1 MTTGRFTQNARS
13 AMNNAQIEAQQ
24 LGHNY
29 VGTEHLLLGIISVS
43 ESLASKILIEKEI
56 TIEAIREHIKQLVGE
71 SEVTDSGNFAMTPRT
86 KNVMELSMREARAL
100 NHGYVGTEHILLA
113 LSREHGSIAA
123 RILLDLGIN
132 LTQLKDELL
141 GLLKSQDST
150 KEKEHKTPKIDQFS
164 RDLTELAKTDQLD
177 PVIGRQKEIERV
189 IQILSRRTKN
199 NPVLI
204 GESGVGKTAVAEGLA
219 QKIVD
224 GNIPFLLKNKRV
236 LALDLSGMLAGAKFR
251 GQFEERLKDA
261 MDEIK
266 KNKNIILFIDELHTI
281 IGAGAAE
288 GSIDAA
294 NILKP
299 ALARGELQAIGATT
313 ISEYRKYIEKD
324 TALERRF
331 QPVMV
336 GEPTTDETIL
346 ILKGL
351 RDRYE
356 AHHRLTITDEAI
368 NASVSLSDRYIT
380 DRFLP
385 DKAIDLMDEA
395 ASRMRIQSY
404 KEPPNMQELED
415 KLEDIRKDKMEA
427 VNNQNFEKAAK
438 LRDEEKKLVSQIE
451 KTKKDWEKIQENKA
465 IVVGEKEI
473 AKILSDW
480 MSIPVQQLTQD
491 ESERLLELEDTLHK
505 RVIGQDEAINA
516 VSRAIKRAR
525 AGLKDPKRPIGSFIF
540 LGPSGVGKTELCKAL
555 TEAMFSDENALIK
568 LDMSEYMERH
578 SVSKLIGSP
587 PGYIGYDDAGQ
598 LTEKVRRKPYS
609 VILFDEIEKAHDDVF
624 NILLQIFEDGR
635 LTDSQGRMVDFR
647 NTIIIMTSNIGAIKF
662 GNQKRVGFSSLDL
675 KAANEY
681 DNMKEHMMEQLKKE
695 FRPEFVNRID
705 EIVVFHS
712 LDEKHIGQ
720 IAELMLNQVK
730 ERMLEKD
737 MKIVFTDDA
746 KKHLVKNGYE
756 PEYGARP
763 LRRLIQ
769 RIVEDGLAEALL
781 EERIKTGDKVKV
793 DVKDDKLVFIA
804 DNK

>member
-1 MTTGRFTQNARS
+1 MMAGKFTNNARS
-13 AMNNAQIEAQQ
+13 ALNNAQIEAQQ

-29 VGTEHLLLGIISVS
+29 VGTEHLLIGIIMVT
-43 ESLASKILIEKEI
+43 ESPASMILAEKGV
-56 TIEAIREHIKQLVGE
+56 TPEAVKEHIKELVGE
-71 SEVTDSGNFAMTPRT
+71 GDFNAEGTFAMTPRT
-86 KNVMELSMREARAL
+86 KNVVELSMREAKNL
-100 NHGYVGTEHILLA
+100 NHSYVGTEHLLLA

-123 RILLDLGIN
+123 RVLMDLGVD
-132 LTQLKDELL
+132 LGELKDQLL
-141 GLLKSQDST
+141 SLLENQDVS
-150 KEKEHKTPKIDQFS
+150 KEKDMKTPKIDQFS
-164 RDLTELAKTDQLD
+164 RDLTEMAKNGELD

-189 IQILSRRTKN
+189 VQILSRRTKN

-204 GESGVGKTAVAEGLA
+204 GEPGVGKTAVAEGLA
-219 QKIVD
+219 QKIVE
-224 GNIPFLLKNKRV
+224 GSIPFLLKNKRV
-236 LALDLSGMLAGAKFR
+236 LSLDLSGMIAGAKFR

-299 ALARGELQAIGATT
+299 ALARGEIQAIGATT
-313 ISEYRKYIEKD
+313 ISEFRKHVEKD
-324 TALERRF
+324 AALERRF

-336 GEPTTDETIL
+336 GEPTADETLL

-351 RDRYE
+351 RDKYE
-356 AHHRLTITDEAI
+356 AHHKLTITDEALE
-368 NASVSLSDRYIT
+368 AAVKLSDRYIT

-395 ASRMRIQSY
+395 ASRMRIMSH
-404 KEPPNMQELED
+404 KEPPDLQELEN
-415 KLEDIRKDKMEA
+415 KLEEARKEKMEA

-438 LRDEEKKLVSQIE
+438 KRDEEKKLAEQIE
-451 KTKKDWEKIQENKA
+451 EVKKEWEKIQQGKH

-491 ESERLLELEDTLHK
+491 ESERLLHLEETLHK

-516 VSRAIKRAR
+516 VARAIKRAR

-540 LGPSGVGKTELCKAL
+540 LGPTGVGKTELSKAL
-555 TEAMFSDENALIK
+555 AEAMFVDEDAIIR
-568 LDMSEYMERH
+568 LDMSEYMESH

-609 VILFDEIEKAHDDVF
+609 VILFDEIEKAHFDVF

-635 LTDSQGRMVDFR
+635 LTDSQGRTVDFR
-647 NTIIIMTSNIGAIKF
+647 NTVIIMTSNLGAVRY
-662 GNQKRVGFSSLDL
+662 GNQKTVGFSSGNIED
-675 KAANEY
+675 AAEY
-681 DNMKEHMMEQLKKE
+681 NNMKEHMLEELKKQ

-705 EIVVFHS
+705 EVVVFHS
-712 LDEKHIGQ
+712 LDETHIGE
-720 IAELMLNQVK
+720 IVELMLEQVK
-730 ERMLEKD
+730 DRMREKD
-737 MKIVFTDDA
+737 MQIEFTQEA
-746 KKHLVKNGYE
+746 KEFLAQNGFE

-769 RIVEDGLAEALL
+769 RLVEDGLAEALL
-781 EERIKTGDKVKV
+781 EGKIKTGEKVAV
-793 DVKDDKLVFIA
+793 DLKDGKLTFEA
-804 DNK
+804 EK

>member
-1 MTTGRFTQNARS
+1 MATGRFTQNARS

-29 VGTEHLLLGIISVS
+29 VGTEHLLLGIISVT
-43 ESLASKILIEKEI
+43 ESPASKVLMQKGVKA
-56 TIEAIREHIKQLVGE
+56 EAIREHIKQLVGE
-71 SEVTDSGNFAMTPRT
+71 GEFDANGSFAMTPRT
-86 KNVMELSMREARAL
+86 KNVIELSMREARAL
-100 NHGYVGTEHILLA
+100 NHGYVGTEHMLLA

-123 RILLDLGIN
+123 RIMMDLGVDLIE
-132 LTQLKDELL
+132 LKDIILS
-141 GLLKSQDST
+141 LLKNQETSKQ
-150 KEKEHKTPKIDQFS
+150 KEGQKTPKIDQFS
-164 RDLTELAKTDQLD
+164 RDLTALAKSGELD

-199 NPVLI
+199 NPILI
-204 GESGVGKTAVAEGLA
+204 GEPGVGKTAVAEGLA

-236 LALDLSGMLAGAKFR
+236 LSLDLSGMLAGAKYR

-299 ALARGELQAIGATT
+299 ALARGELQAVGATT
-313 ISEYRKYIEKD
+313 ITEYRKHIEKD

-331 QPVMV
+331 QPVTV
-336 GEPTTDETIL
+336 GEPSVEESVL

-351 RDRYE
+351 RDKYE

-368 NASVSLSDRYIT
+368 ESAVNLSDRYIS

-395 ASRMRIQSY
+395 ASRMRIQSFR
-404 KEPPNMQELED
+404 EPPNMQELED
-415 KLEDIRKDKMEA
+415 KLEEVRKEKMEA

-438 LRDEEKKLVSQIE
+438 KRDEEKIFVTQIE
-451 KTKKDWEKIQENKA
+451 DIKKEWENAQESKQ

-491 ESERLLELEDTLHK
+491 ESERLLNLEEILHK
-505 RVIGQDEAINA
+505 RVIGQDEAISA

-540 LGPSGVGKTELCKAL
+540 LGPTGVGKTELCKAL
-555 TEAMFSDENALIK
+555 AEAMFSDEDALIR

-587 PGYIGYDDAGQ
+587 PGYVGYDDAGQ

-609 VILFDEIEKAHDDVF
+609 VVLFDEIEKAHTDVF

-635 LTDSQGRMVDFR
+635 LTDSQGRLVDFR
-647 NTIIIMTSNIGAIKF
+647 NTIIIMTSNIGAVRY
-662 GNQKRVGFSSLDL
+662 GNQKRVGFSSSDL
-675 KAANEY
+675 KAASEY
-681 DNMKEHMMEQLKKE
+681 ENMKEHVLEQLKKE

-712 LDEKHIGQ
+712 LDESHTRDIVD
-720 IAELMLNQVK
+720 LMLMQVK

-737 MKIVFTDDA
+737 MRLVFTDEA
-746 KKHLVKNGYE
+746 KDYLVSNGFE

-781 EERIKTGDKVKV
+781 DGRIHEGEEVKV
-793 DVKDDKLVFIA
+793 DVKDEKFEFISQ
-804 DNK
+804 N

>member
-1 MTTGRFTQNARS
+1 MMAGRFTNNARS
-13 AMNNAQIEAQQ
+13 ALNNAQIEAQQ

-29 VGTEHLLLGIISVS
+29 VGTEHLLIGIINVT
-43 ESLASKILIEKEI
+43 ESPASRILAEKGV
-56 TIEAIREHIKQLVGE
+56 TSDAVKEHIKQLVGE
-71 SEVTDSGNFAMTPRT
+71 GTFNEGNTFAMTPRT
-86 KNVMELSMREARAL
+86 KNVIELSMREAKNL
-100 NHGYVGTEHILLA
+100 KQSYVGTEHMLLA
-113 LSREHGSIAA
+113 LSREQSSIAA
-123 RILLDLGIN
+123 RVLMDLGVD
-132 LTQLKDELL
+132 LSELKDQLL
-141 GLLKSQDST
+141 SLLESQET
-150 KEKEHKTPKIDQFS
+150 VKEKEMKTPKIDQFS
-164 RDLTELAKTDQLD
+164 RDLTELAKNGELD

-189 IQILSRRTKN
+189 VQILSRRTKN

-204 GESGVGKTAVAEGLA
+204 GEPGVGKTAVAEGLA

-261 MDEIK
+261 MDEIS

-288 GSIDAA
+288 GSMDAA

-299 ALARGELQAIGATT
+299 ALARGEIQAVGATT
-313 ISEYRKYIEKD
+313 IAEYRKHIEKD

-336 GEPTTDETIL
+336 GEPTVEETIQ

-351 RDRYE
+351 RDKYE
-356 AHHRLTITDEAI
+356 AHHKLTITDDALE
-368 NASVSLSDRYIT
+368 ASVRFSDRYIT
-380 DRFLP
+380 DRYLP

-395 ASRMRIQSY
+395 ASRMRIISH
-404 KEPPNMQELED
+404 KEPPDLQDLEN
-415 KLEDIRKDKMEA
+415 KLEEARKEKMEA

-438 LRDEEKKLVSQIE
+438 KRDEEKHLVE
-451 KTKKDWEKIQENKA
+451 KIDEVKKEWEKVEQGKH

-491 ESERLLELEDTLHK
+491 ESERLLNLEAELHK
-505 RVIGQDEAINA
+505 RVIGQDEAISA
-516 VSRAIKRAR
+516 VARAIKRAR

-540 LGPSGVGKTELCKAL
+540 LGPTGVGKTELSKAL
-555 TEAMFSDENALIK
+555 AEAMFSDEDALIR

-587 PGYIGYDDAGQ
+587 PGYVGYDDAGQ

-609 VILFDEIEKAHDDVF
+609 VILFDEIEKAHFDVF

-647 NTIIIMTSNIGAIKF
+647 NTVIIMTSNLGAVRY
-662 GNQKRVGFSSLDL
+662 GSQKTVGFSASNVQD
-675 KAANEY
+675 AAEY
-681 DNMKEHMMEQLKKE
+681 NNMKEHMLEQLKKE

-705 EIVVFHS
+705 EVVVFHS
-712 LDEKHIGQ
+712 LDESHIGE
-720 IAELMLNQVK
+720 IVELMLDQVK
-730 ERMLEKD
+730 DRMAENE
-737 MKIVFTDDA
+737 MEIAFTDAA
-746 KKHLVKNGYE
+746 KDFLAQNGFE

-769 RIVEDGLAEALL
+769 RLVEDGLAEALL
-781 EERIKTGDKVKV
+781 EGRIKHGEKVKV
-793 DVKDDKLVFIA
+793 DLSDDKLTFEPE
-804 DNK
+804 K

>member
-1 MTTGRFTQNARS
+1 MMAGRFTNNARS
-13 AMNNAQIEAQQ
+13 ALNNAQIEAQQ

-29 VGTEHLLLGIISVS
+29 VGTEHLLIGIINVT
-43 ESLASKILIEKEI
+43 ESPASRILAEKGV
-56 TIEAIREHIKQLVGE
+56 TADAVKQHIKQLVGE
-71 SEVTDSGNFAMTPRT
+71 GTFNEGNTFAMTPRT
-86 KNVMELSMREARAL
+86 KNVIELSMHEAKNL
-100 NHGYVGTEHILLA
+100 KQSYVGTEHILLA
-113 LSREHGSIAA
+113 LSREQSSIAA
-123 RILLDLGIN
+123 RVLMDLGVD
-132 LTQLKDELL
+132 LSELKDQLL
-141 GLLKSQDST
+141 SLLESQET
-150 KEKEHKTPKIDQFS
+150 VKEKEMKTPKIDQFS
-164 RDLTELAKTDQLD
+164 RDLTELAKNGELD

-189 IQILSRRTKN
+189 VQILSRRTKN

-204 GESGVGKTAVAEGLA
+204 GEPGVGKTAVAEGLA

-261 MDEIK
+261 MDEIS

-288 GSIDAA
+288 GSMDAA

-299 ALARGELQAIGATT
+299 ALARGEIQAVGATT
-313 ISEYRKYIEKD
+313 IAEYRKHIEKD

-336 GEPTTDETIL
+336 GEPTVEETVL

-351 RDRYE
+351 RDKYE
-356 AHHRLTITDEAI
+356 AHHKLTITDEALE
-368 NASVSLSDRYIT
+368 ASVSLSDRYIT
-380 DRFLP
+380 DRYLP

-395 ASRMRIQSY
+395 ASRMRIMSH
-404 KEPPNMQELED
+404 KEPPNLQELEN
-415 KLEDIRKDKMEA
+415 KLEEARKEKMEA

-438 LRDEEKKLVSQIE
+438 KRDEEKQLVDKIDE
-451 KTKKDWEKIQENKA
+451 VKKEWEKIEQGKH

-491 ESERLLELEDTLHK
+491 ESERLLNLEAELHK
-505 RVIGQDEAINA
+505 RVIGQDEAISA
-516 VSRAIKRAR
+516 VARAIKRAR

-540 LGPSGVGKTELCKAL
+540 LGPTGVGKTELSKAL
-555 TEAMFSDENALIK
+555 AEAMFSDEDALIR

-587 PGYIGYDDAGQ
+587 PGYVGYDDAGQ

-609 VILFDEIEKAHDDVF
+609 VILFDEIEKAHFDVF

-647 NTIIIMTSNIGAIKF
+647 NTVIIMTSNLGAVRY
-662 GNQKRVGFSSLDL
+662 GNQKTVGFSASNVKD
-675 KAANEY
+675 AAEY
-681 DNMKEHMMEQLKKE
+681 SNMKEHMLEQLKKE

-705 EIVVFHS
+705 EVVVFHS
-712 LDEKHIGQ
+712 LDESHIGE
-720 IAELMLNQVK
+720 IVELMLDQVK
-730 ERMLEKD
+730 DRMTENEMEID
-737 MKIVFTDDA
+737 FTHAA
-746 KKHLVKNGYE
+746 KEFLAQNGFE

-769 RIVEDGLAEALL
+769 RLVEDGLAEALL
-781 EERIKTGDKVKV
+781 EGTIKHGEKVKV
-793 DVKDDKLVFIA
+793 DLLDEKLTFEPE
-804 DNK
+804 K